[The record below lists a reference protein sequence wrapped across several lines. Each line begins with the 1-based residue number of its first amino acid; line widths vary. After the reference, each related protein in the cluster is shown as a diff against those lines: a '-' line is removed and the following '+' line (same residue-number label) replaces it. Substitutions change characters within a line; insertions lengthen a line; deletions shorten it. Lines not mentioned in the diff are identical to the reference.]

1 MDVVQRCTELESEGR
16 SICHMEV
23 GQPSTKAP
31 SPVLERA
38 KSALENSLL
47 GYTNAVGNADL
58 REAIAKHYK
67 DKYDVDVTADR
78 IVVTTGSSAGFL
90 LSFLGCFD
98 VGDTVAL
105 CSSGYPC
112 YRNILQATSL
122 ECVTININSEFK
134 IAAKEVL
141 EEINRREQQQMKKIS
156 GLILSS
162 PSNPTGVMLSPQELG
177 DLCKLCDANDIV
189 FISDEIYHGITYGTQ
204 KEDTALRYSD
214 SAIVINSFSKYFS
227 MTGWRLGWMV
237 VPPHLV
243 DAMNRLSQNIY
254 INAPSLSQIAAIAAF
269 SDESTAELEGNLQ
282 RYKDNR
288 QIVLDVLCDLGLSE
302 GCAPS
307 DGAFYIYLDLS
318 RFGVT
323 DAPALCRRLLE
334 ESSVALT
341 PGEDFEDPTSG
352 LGKVRV
358 RFSYSR
364 STEEVTEGMQRF
376 KKFWRANMPS

>member
-1 MDVVQRCTELESEGR
+1 M
-16 SICHMEV
+16 
-23 GQPSTKAP
+23 
-31 SPVLERA
+31 
-38 KSALENSLL
+38 
-47 GYTNAVGNADL
+47 
-58 REAIAKHYK
+58 
-67 DKYDVDVTADR
+67 TADR

-214 SAIVINSFSKYFS
+214 SAIVINSFSK
-227 MTGWRLGWMV
+227 
-237 VPPHLV
+237 
-243 DAMNRLSQNIY
+243 
-254 INAPSLSQIAAIAAF
+254 
-269 SDESTAELEGNLQ
+269 
-282 RYKDNR
+282 
-288 QIVLDVLCDLGLSE
+288 VL
-302 GCAPS
+302 
-307 DGAFYIYLDLS
+307 
-318 RFGVT
+318 T
-323 DAPALCRRLLE
+323 
-334 ESSVALT
+334 
-341 PGEDFEDPTSG
+341 
-352 LGKVRV
+352 
-358 RFSYSR
+358 
-364 STEEVTEGMQRF
+364 
-376 KKFWRANMPS
+376 